1 MLETQVSL
9 RVVRSHTDRVK
20 KLAPLDSHTFLS
32 AASDGLV
39 KEVGFYTVDR
49 RQGNTGGLGGAFAFF
64 YGVGRSLPFPEMHP
78 YKPSKRYRLFQ
89 LIGKL
94 QSKFSKKDE

>member
-1 MLETQVSL
+1 MGASA
-9 RVVRSHTDRVK
+9 RVDRGFASTASV
-20 KLAPLDSHTFLS
+20 APFSPFDTP
-32 AASDGLV
+32 AQ
-39 KEVGFYTVDR
+39 VDR

-64 YGVGRSLPFPEMHP
+64 YGVGRALPIPEMQP
-78 YKPSKRYRLFQ
+78 YKPSKRFRLFQ

>member
-1 MLETQVSL
+1 
-9 RVVRSHTDRVK
+9 
-20 KLAPLDSHTFLS
+20 
-32 AASDGLV
+32 
-39 KEVGFYTVDR
+39 
-49 RQGNTGGLGGAFAFF
+49 
-64 YGVGRSLPFPEMHP
+64 MHP

>member
-1 MLETQVSL
+1 MVS
-9 RVVRSHTDRVK
+9 V
-20 KLAPLDSHTFLS
+20 APFTHSRHPQ
-32 AASDGLV
+32 
-39 KEVGFYTVDR
+39 VDR

-64 YGVGRSLPFPEMHP
+64 YGVGRSLPIPEMKP